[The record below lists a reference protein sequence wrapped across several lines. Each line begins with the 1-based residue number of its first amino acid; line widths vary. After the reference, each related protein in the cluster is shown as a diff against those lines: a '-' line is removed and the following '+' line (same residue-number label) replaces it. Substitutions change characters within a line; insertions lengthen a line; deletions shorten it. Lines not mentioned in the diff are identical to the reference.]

1 MPGRWT
7 EAGIEAEMIY
17 GSFTDNDSMHS
28 KDRYRNYGQTK
39 SLIHWSAA
47 VAVGVLL
54 FRKQGLFGLSF

>member
-39 SLIHWSAA
+39 SLIHWSRWSS
-47 VAVGVLL
+47 VI
-54 FRKQGLFGLSF
+54 S